1 MIERRQAKQ
10 SVRAANTWNC
20 RGKNR
25 SWNFYFYEGECGH
38 DTTGCPQRIVPLA
51 IVVVRTSSLL
61 FLSPSSSRRHCSRKR
76 GSDLCALVK
85 NKFTAY
91 VAAVSPT
98 SEILLFS
105 TLNRIMRGGKGEELS
120 KYTNPPR
127 LPFRRNIS
135 LFHELLILYKSRIMN
150 ILNRL
155 KSKNVTKIFL
165 RFFLTRFKKRVY
177 AFYIYYDNESFFDNL
192 YNVKLAFEF
201 TKEEFSI
208 FKKKI

>member
-51 IVVVRTSSLL
+51 IVVLRTSSLL

-120 KYTNPPR
+120 KYANPPR

-135 LFHELLILYKSRIMN
+135 LFHELLILYKSRIM
-150 ILNRL
+150 
-155 KSKNVTKIFL
+155 KF
-165 RFFLTRFKKRVY
+165 
-177 AFYIYYDNESFFDNL
+177 
-192 YNVKLAFEF
+192 
-201 TKEEFSI
+201 
-208 FKKKI
+208 